1 MLCGDLAVMQAP
13 GLDSL
18 LFDPFSLFQDGLSP
32 SEVDIGRGQIID
44 ALVIAVGVVVIHEG
58 FNAGLKI
65 SGEEVVFQQDA
76 VVPPFNLALGLGVI
90 RCAPDM
96 AHALVLQPISQIT
109 GDVAGTVVRSQPG
122 FVSCPGLIT
131 ARGFQG
137 KFQCLTDILSLH
149 RRTQFPGNDIA

>member
-18 LFDPFSLFQDGLSP
+18 SFDPFSLFQDGLSP

-44 ALVIAVGVVVIHEG
+44 ALVIAVGVVVLHEG

-76 VVPPFNLALGLGVI
+76 VVPSFNLALGLGVI

>member
-13 GLDSL
+13 GVDSL

-76 VVPPFNLALGLGVI
+76 VVPSFNLALGLGVI

>member
-18 LFDPFSLFQDGLSP
+18 SFDPFSLFQDGLSP

-76 VVPPFNLALGLGVI
+76 VVPSFNLALGLGVI

-109 GDVAGTVVRSQPG
+109 GDVAGTVVRSQPEA
-122 FVSCPGLIT
+122 FRASSSVSLTSSAFIDVHS
-131 ARGFQG
+131 FQAM
-137 KFQCLTDILSLH
+137 I
-149 RRTQFPGNDIA
+149 

>member
-18 LFDPFSLFQDGLSP
+18 SFDPFSLFQDGLSP

-76 VVPPFNLALGLGVI
+76 VVPSFNLALGLGMI

-109 GDVAGTVVRSQPG
+109 GDVAGTVVRSQPEA
-122 FVSCPGLIT
+122 FRASSSVSLTSSAFIDVHS
-131 ARGFQG
+131 FQAM
-137 KFQCLTDILSLH
+137 I
-149 RRTQFPGNDIA
+149 

>member
-18 LFDPFSLFQDGLSP
+18 SFDPFSLFQDGLSP

-65 SGEEVVFQQDA
+65 SGEEVVLQQDA
-76 VVPPFNLALGLGVI
+76 VVPSFNLALGLGVI

-109 GDVAGTVVRSQPG
+109 GDVAGTVVRSQPEA
-122 FVSCPGLIT
+122 FKASSSVSLTSSAFIDVHS
-131 ARGFQG
+131 FQAM
-137 KFQCLTDILSLH
+137 I
-149 RRTQFPGNDIA
+149 

>member
-18 LFDPFSLFQDGLSP
+18 SFDPFSLFRDGLSP

-44 ALVIAVGVVVIHEG
+44 ALVIAVVVVVIHEG
-58 FNAGLKI
+58 FIAGFKI
-65 SGEEVVFQQDA
+65 SGEEVVIQQEA
-76 VVPPFNLALGLGVI
+76 VLQGLVPSFNLALSLGMI

-109 GDVAGTVVRSQPG
+109 GDVAGTVVR
-122 FVSCPGLIT
+122 
-131 ARGFQG
+131 
-137 KFQCLTDILSLH
+137 
-149 RRTQFPGNDIA
+149 